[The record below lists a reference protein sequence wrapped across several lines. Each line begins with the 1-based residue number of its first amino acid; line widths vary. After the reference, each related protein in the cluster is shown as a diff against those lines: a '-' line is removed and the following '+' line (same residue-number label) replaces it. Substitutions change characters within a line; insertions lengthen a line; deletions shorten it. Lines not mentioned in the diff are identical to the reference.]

1 MRNWR
6 FWVGLIISAVFLYL
20 AFHKVDL
27 QQVLT
32 AFKSVRVGYILLAI
46 IIYFFGLWVRAYR
59 WKFLVNPVKSVP
71 NTRLF
76 IILIIGYMANNVLPL
91 RMGDI
96 YRAYLLGKKEQIS
109 KSASLATIVVE
120 RLFDG
125 LSMLVFLLIGILAL
139 QSLFTSWER
148 TVLLVSSIILFG
160 MLIVLLLIIWF
171 RSLAEPIFHWLAK
184 MLPVTFGQKIMHWST
199 AFLDGLAV
207 LKSGPVILSVLF
219 YSLLSW
225 LIEAVMYY
233 LVAVSMGMNLPSYA
247 SPIILAVSNLGMMIP
262 SSPGA
267 VGTFEFFAAKST
279 TLFTGNPASSLS
291 YAILVHA
298 LWVIPL
304 TILGLVYMMKEN
316 VSFSL
321 KETKENE

>member
-6 FWVGLIISAVFLYL
+6 FWLGLIISLIFLYL

-27 QQVLT
+27 RQVLT
-32 AFKSVRVGYILLAI
+32 AFKSVRIGYIILAI
-46 IIYFFGLWVRAYR
+46 FIYFLGLWVRSYR
-59 WKFLVNPVKSVP
+59 WKLLIDPVKQIP
-71 NTRLF
+71 NIRLF
-76 IILIIGYMANNVLPL
+76 PILIIGYMANNVLPL
-91 RMGDI
+91 RMGDV
-96 YRAYLLGKKEQIS
+96 YRAYLLGKKENIS

-125 LSMLVFLLIGILAL
+125 LSMLVFLIIGIVAL
-139 QSLFTSWER
+139 QTLFTSWER

-171 RSLAEPIFHWLAK
+171 RSFAELIIHWFTQWFPARFATKL
-184 MLPVTFGQKIMHWST
+184 QRWSS

-207 LKSGPVILSVLF
+207 LKSGQIILSVFF

-225 LIEAVMYY
+225 IIEAIMYY
-233 LVAVSMGMNLPSYA
+233 FIAVSIVMNLPSYA

-267 VGTFEFFAAKST
+267 IGTFEFFAAKSA
-279 TLFTGNPASSLS
+279 TLFTGNPAVSLS

-304 TILGLVYMMKEN
+304 TILGLVYMIKEN
-316 VSFSL
+316 VSFSI
-321 KETKENE
+321 KNTD